1 MIHAIS
7 ADPGSASPCHCAR
20 GVDAAGRP
28 FTIFSTW
35 PWSLREPVRVYLE
48 GQYASHHRRIHI
60 KAFGT
65 LRFYAGLVGGAYM
78 MQGCEVFV
86 LAPSAW
92 RDEVLPG
99 SGLVPKIVLH
109 NRAQRAGFFDGI
121 EFPATGAADA
131 KDALLINVAGER
143 MRARNALP
151 KPQTWNNEH
160 ARAQDPK
167 PKPKRSRSAPRA
179 RTGTHPRTPKD
190 PRDF

>member
-7 ADPGSASPCHCAR
+7 ADPSSASPCHCAR

-35 PWSLREPVRVYLE
+35 PWAIAKPVRVYLE
-48 GQYASHHRRIHI
+48 GQYASRHRRIHI

-78 MQGCEVFV
+78 MQGCDVFV
-86 LAPSAW
+86 LDPAVW
-92 RDEVLPG
+92 RNEVLPG

-109 NRAQRAGFFDGI
+109 NRAQRAGFFEGI
-121 EFPATGAADA
+121 EFPVAGADDA

-143 MRARNALP
+143 MHARGALP
-151 KPQTWNNEH
+151 NPQTWNNEH
-160 ARAQDPK
+160 ARIQE

-179 RTGTHPRTPKD
+179 RASKTARTPKD